1 MKIKFIVIYF
11 KLYIKREFI
20 NSDSL
25 ITIYD
30 NNFMNYYL
38 LYVLYWEKVDYNVTY
53 IKSKLNLR

>member
-1 MKIKFIVIYF
+1 MKIKFIIIYF

-20 NSDSL
+20 NIDSL

-38 LYVLYWEKVDYNVTY
+38 LYVLYWEKGR
-53 IKSKLNLR
+53 L